1 MCSALD
7 FTLHAGEP
15 ALFLRLLIAAC
26 TGGMV
31 GWNRFRAGKPA
42 GTGTHALVALGAA
55 IFVAIPV
62 TATTL
67 QGGEGATRVIQGV
80 AAGIGFLGAGEIFRD
95 PSTTSRVQGLTS
107 AAALW
112 ATAALGILAVC
123 GSGPVIVAATTLVLA
138 ILYLAPRLEHQLPPK
153 IPMNPGSG
161 GSGAEVAPAKRAFK
175 RARLHM
181 RPNST
186 R

>member
-7 FTLHAGEP
+7 FTLQAGEP
-15 ALFLRLLIAAC
+15 ALFLRLLIATCA
-26 TGGMV
+26 GGMV
-31 GWNRFRAGKPA
+31 GWNRYRAGKPA

-62 TATTL
+62 TATSL
-67 QGGEGATRVIQGV
+67 HGGDGATRVIQGV

-95 PSTTSRVQGLTS
+95 PTASSRVQGLTS

-123 GSGPVIVAATTLVLA
+123 GSGPTILAATTLVLA

-153 IPMNPGSG
+153 IPMKPSPGG
-161 GSGAEVAPAKRAFK
+161 LGAEGVQARRGFK
-175 RARLHM
+175 RAPLHT
-181 RPNST
+181 RSNSI